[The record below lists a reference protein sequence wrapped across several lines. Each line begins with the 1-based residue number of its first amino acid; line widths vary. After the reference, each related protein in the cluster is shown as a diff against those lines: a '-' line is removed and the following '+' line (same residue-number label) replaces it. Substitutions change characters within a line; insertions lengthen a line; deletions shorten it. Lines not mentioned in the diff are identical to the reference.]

1 MTAETIKIIIE
12 PIITEK
18 TTAEMESGGKYSFR
32 VDARANKSA
41 IKSAVEQMFAV
52 KVVKINTKVRKSKP
66 RKVRLRQ
73 EGRTASWKEAIVT
86 LKKGQSID
94 ILG

>member
-1 MTAETIKIIIE
+1 MIAETIKIVIE

-18 TTAEMESGGKYSFR
+18 TTAKMESDRKYSFR
-32 VDARANKSA
+32 VDARANKNA
-41 IKSAVEQMFAV
+41 IKSAIEQMFNV
-52 KVVKINTKVRKSKP
+52 EVIKINTKIRKSKP
-66 RKVRLRQ
+66 RRVRLRQ

>member
-1 MTAETIKIIIE
+1 MVEPIKIIKE

-18 TTAEMESGGKYSFR
+18 TTAKMESERKYSFK
-32 VDARANKSA
+32 VDPRANKSA
-41 IKSAVEQMFAV
+41 IKNAVEHMFNV
-52 KVVKINTKVRKSKP
+52 KVIKINTKIRKSKP
-66 RKVRLRQ
+66 RTVRLRQ

-86 LKKGQSID
+86 LQKGQSID

>member
-1 MTAETIKIIIE
+1 MIAEPIKIIRE

-18 TTAEMESGGKYSFR
+18 TTAKMESDRKYSFR
-32 VDARANKSA
+32 VDMRSNKSA
-41 IKSAVEQMFAV
+41 IKSAIEQMFGV
-52 KVVKINTKVRKSKP
+52 KVIKINTKIRNSKP

-73 EGRTASWKEAIVT
+73 EGKTASWKEAIVT
-86 LKKGQSID
+86 LKKGQTID